1 MEPTVKK
8 FSIGDK
14 VVYPGQGVG
23 EITGIEHQ
31 EVAGQRQ
38 SFYILKIMK
47 SGTKIMI
54 PLTKLRTANLR
65 EIVDAQTVKAVYA
78 VLKEKGMCVDATTWN
93 RRFREYMEKIKS
105 GDILKLAA
113 VMRDLSRLKIDKD
126 LSFGERKMLDTV
138 SDLLVTEL
146 SLAKK
151 CTEEEIN
158 AELKKIFVRGK
169 SAAAAEAASQDRD
182 EDDEESEEESDADE
196 DDS

>member
-1 MEPTVKK
+1 MESTKK

-65 EIVDAQTVKAVYA
+65 EIVDAQTVKAVYD

-138 SDLLVTEL
+138 SELLVTEL

-151 CTEEEIN
+151 CSEEEIN
-158 AELKKIFVRGK
+158 ADLKKIFVRGK
-169 SAAAAEAASQDRD
+169 SAASEAAKQGRGEED
-182 EDDEESEEESDADE
+182 EADE
-196 DDS
+196 DEEKDAEEEA

>member
-1 MEPTVKK
+1 
-8 FSIGDK
+8 
-14 VVYPGQGVG
+14 
-23 EITGIEHQ
+23 
-31 EVAGQRQ
+31 
-38 SFYILKIMK
+38 
-47 SGTKIMI
+47 
-54 PLTKLRTANLR
+54 
-65 EIVDAQTVKAVYA
+65 
-78 VLKEKGMCVDATTWN
+78 MCVDATTWN

-151 CTEEEIN
+151 CTEEDIN
-158 AELKKIFVRGK
+158 ADLKKIFVRGK
-169 SAAAAEAASQDRD
+169 SAAAEAARQDLD
-182 EDDEESEEESDADE
+182 DDDDEADGEKDPDE